1 MENHASAD
9 DAAADLAALI
19 IKDGDNYG
27 IDGGKVCTSA
37 SNDDSSD
44 LSSLDEDADV
54 PPPSMKTTIFR
65 RKNSDPSHLTK
76 LGVNV
81 LTYYPKD
88 NLFIAH
94 PVNSPTTPALVA
106 KAPVPENG
114 KGMPRPEMHANPK
127 GGFKIVVLLRDHSQ
141 EANLR
146 KLNIGGDAYQL
157 VENGRRRYFFFLFK
171 NKWEANL
178 FSDLYH
184 QASLRAP
191 DSGSSD
197 EDTSTADEGDDDD
210 GFEASQDVFQIVRDY
225 AKKKSNGITK
235 IQPSI
240 KEEDSSSKHS

>member
-1 MENHASAD
+1 
-9 DAAADLAALI
+9 
-19 IKDGDNYG
+19 
-27 IDGGKVCTSA
+27 
-37 SNDDSSD
+37 
-44 LSSLDEDADV
+44 
-54 PPPSMKTTIFR
+54 
-65 RKNSDPSHLTK
+65 
-76 LGVNV
+76 
-81 LTYYPKD
+81 
-88 NLFIAH
+88 
-94 PVNSPTTPALVA
+94 
-106 KAPVPENG
+106 
-114 KGMPRPEMHANPK
+114 MPRPEMHANPK

-197 EDTSTADEGDDDD
+197 EDTSTADKGDDDD

-240 KEEDSSSKHS
+240 KEEDSLSKHS